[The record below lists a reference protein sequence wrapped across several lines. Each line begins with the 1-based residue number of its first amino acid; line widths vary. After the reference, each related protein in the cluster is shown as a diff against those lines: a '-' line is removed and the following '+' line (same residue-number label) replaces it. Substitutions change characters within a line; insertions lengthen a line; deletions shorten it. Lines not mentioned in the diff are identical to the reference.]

1 MEKYHGLDNLHWR
14 LSNWMGLTW
23 CREILHVKG
32 ILIVLGVQVD
42 LPIIIHCD
50 NVGAIYLARNKARRR
65 TKHLDAKFHFVRDY
79 IEDGVVS
86 VVFVQSEENHADP
99 FTKNGNEGVYRRHFN
114 FMRSSNEIS

>member
-1 MEKYHGLDNLHWR
+1 
-14 LSNWMGLTW
+14 MG
-23 CREILHVKG
+23 IQ
-32 ILIVLGVQVD
+32 IV

-50 NVGAIYLARNKARRR
+50 NVGAIYLARNKESRR

-86 VVFVQSEENHADP
+86 VVFVRSEDNRADP
-99 FTKNGNEGVYRRHFN
+99 FTKNGNEGVYRRHYD